1 MPAHQADS
9 LWDKIYLLNI
19 AKRSF
24 LPGVS
29 ILESL
34 CYRKSVINWGILR
47 NHYYE
52 TEKCI
57 TRNGEKTLLIT
68 KARSAEQSV
77 IWRC

>member
-24 LPGVS
+24 LPGV
-29 ILESL
+29 
-34 CYRKSVINWGILR
+34 
-47 NHYYE
+47 
-52 TEKCI
+52 
-57 TRNGEKTLLIT
+57 RNGEKTLLIT

-77 IWRC
+77 IWSLQIYSSTEKQ